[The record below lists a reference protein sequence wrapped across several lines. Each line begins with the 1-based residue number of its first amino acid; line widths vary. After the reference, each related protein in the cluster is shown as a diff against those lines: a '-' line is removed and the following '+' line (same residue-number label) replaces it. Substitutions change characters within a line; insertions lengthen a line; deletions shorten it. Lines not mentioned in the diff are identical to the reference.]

1 MKKIGGNIR
10 AIIQIKET
18 KRNDLGET
26 VTEFKYFK
34 TITGY
39 LDYISGESTFAVYN
53 TKLQDTTHIFI
64 CDYEDLPE
72 ENEIRFLINDKPY
85 EIKLIDIPMRIKHH
99 MEIYLR
105 YVGKWFN
112 EYNSWTKRLYR

>member
-1 MKKIGGNIR
+1 MKKIGGNVQ
-10 AIIQIKET
+10 AIVQIKKT

-26 VTEFKYFK
+26 ITEFTDLKIIQGF
-34 TITGY
+34 
-39 LDYISGESTFAVYN
+39 LDYMSGESSFAVYN
-53 TKLQDTTHIFI
+53 SKLENTTHIFI

-85 EIKLIDIPMRIKHH
+85 EVKLIDVPMEIKHH

-105 YVGKWFN
+105 YVG
-112 EYNSWTKRLYR
+112 E